1 MCHRQSGTQKFDRA
15 IQLDPEDA
23 EGYYERGMTCV
34 ELGVT
39 KKQSQTWNWASTWT
53 LTTHML
59 NPAGNSLP
67 LATGDG
73 AI

>member
-1 MCHRQSGTQKFDRA
+1 MYHRQSGTQKFDRA
-15 IQLDPEDA
+15 IQLAPEDA
-23 EGYYERGMTCV
+23 KGYCERGMTCI

-39 KKQSQTWNWASTWT
+39 KKQSQTWNWPSSWT

-67 LATGDG
+67 LATGNG
-73 AI
+73 AV